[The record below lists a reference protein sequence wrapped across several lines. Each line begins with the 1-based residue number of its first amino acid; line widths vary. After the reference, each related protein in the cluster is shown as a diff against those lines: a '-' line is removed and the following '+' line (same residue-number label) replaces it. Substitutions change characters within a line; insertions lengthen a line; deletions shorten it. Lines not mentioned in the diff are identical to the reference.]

1 MTREHLLPGNSTPFE
16 RSVSASLD
24 RLPEL
29 TLGSEALHSFK
40 FTLPRIPS
48 VVPWL
53 IVEYALGEMSP
64 YLPNAETA
72 IEYGLNW
79 LPVKGTPRGI
89 TEALSWSGYAFQRL
103 DEAPTRRTRWH
114 LYAIELDRFRDN
126 EADLGRIE
134 PTVRM
139 SGPERSDFWRGY
151 FGYNA
156 REFEWGYERW
166 GNGIWGDCSGVRLHP
181 GGVKWSFG
189 RTFEP
194 PPAGVHEWTE
204 AELTALG
211 VWVPP
216 VGGGN
221 LKWGAF
227 PWTTPG
233 LKWASSGEIARI
245 TAIAVG
251 LMAKTYWVRVRRTD
265 GSTIGLRKARAVHCV
280 TPAFTGEYKV
290 ANDTYAVAPGLTAR
304 FYVEAMTDFGEG
316 DGEAVGSWSL
326 VVGGSL
332 PPGTKPG
339 VQWLPGNTLVGGVDV
354 GGFAVPAGTAIGKT
368 DREQFRGIFRI
379 V

>member
-1 MTREHLLPGNSTPFE
+1 MTIRQHLLPSNSTPFE
-16 RSVSASLD
+16 MALSEAAD

-29 TLGSEALHSFK
+29 AVGSDTLHAFK

-53 IVEYALGEMSP
+53 VVEYALGEISP
-64 YLPNAETA
+64 FLPNDQTT

-79 LPVKGTPRGI
+79 LPVKGTPRGV
-89 TEALSWSGYAFQRL
+89 TEALSWSGYAYQTL
-103 DEAPTRRTRWH
+103 YEAPTRRTRWH
-114 LYAIELDRFRDN
+114 LYELELDRFRDN

-139 SGPERSDFWRGY
+139 SGPARSDFWRGY
-151 FGYNA
+151 HGYNG
-156 REFEWGYERW
+156 REFEWSYTRW
-166 GNGIWGDCSGVRLHP
+166 GDGIWGDASGVRLHP

-194 PPAGVHEWTE
+194 PSGVHEWTE

-216 VGGGN
+216 VEGGS
-221 LKWGAF
+221 LTWGAF
-227 PWTTPG
+227 PWSTPG
-233 LKWASSGEIARI
+233 LKWASSGEAARVS
-245 TAIAVG
+245 AIAVG
-251 LMAKTYWVRVRRTD
+251 LLAKTFWVRLRRAN
-265 GSTIGLRKARAVHCV
+265 GSVIGHRLARAVHCV
-280 TPAFTGEYKV
+280 ATAFEGQYKV
-290 ANDTYAVAPGLTAR
+290 GATAYAVATDLTSR
-304 FYVEAMTDFGEG
+304 IYVEAMTDFGEG
-316 DGEAVGSWSL
+316 DGEAVASWSL

-332 PPGTKPG
+332 PPGSKPG
-339 VQWLPGNTLVGGVDV
+339 VQWLPGSALVGGVNV
-354 GGFAVPAGTAIGKT
+354 GGFAVPDGTAIGKT